1 MKKLA
6 LLALVAGLVYVS
18 INPNAFWS
26 LVTPKSKLQATAYS
40 LAGRTE
46 QEVIDKLGDPNHIV
60 RKGDLQGGRTVD
72 YPWQAMGYMPVPT
85 QPVHNKVLLY
95 SELKSAV
102 YIFLDEHG
110 NVEYVSSAN
119 A

>member
-1 MKKLA
+1 MKKL
-6 LLALVAGLVYVS
+6 LFFTFLAGLVYVS
-18 INPNAFWS
+18 INPNSFWS
-26 LVTPKSKLQATAYS
+26 LVTPKSKLQSTAYS
-40 LAGRTE
+40 LMGKSEEDVLQA
-46 QEVIDKLGDPNHIV
+46 LGDPNHIV

-72 YPWQAMGYMPVPT
+72 YPWQAQGFAPVPT

-102 YIFLDEHG
+102 YIFLDVHG
-110 NVEYVSSAN
+110 NVESVSSAS